1 MPVPVTRGGGAL
13 RLALSLAFG
22 VAAALG
28 LAALLGAQEAP
39 APTPSPRPE
48 KPAAKKG
55 KASPAARAPIDF
67 SGVWELDPKAS
78 QGVVKAMQNAVIRV
92 KQNGDRIW
100 MEPLGTAQGTLLA
113 EELVVDGQ
121 LYEKKLGKDKGT
133 VLAKWGNDNQSL
145 WIEAVNSTPQ
155 DPRAAVQRMV
165 WRLQD
170 FGNTW
175 TRQSWT
181 ISGEKSKQ
189 AYLVFR
195 KRPADWVPTPAYF
208 PRTPTPGEGAPP
220 VR

>member
-1 MPVPVTRGGGAL
+1 MPVRVPSPRRGAL
-13 RLALSLAFG
+13 RLSLSSACG

-28 LAALLGAQEAP
+28 LAALLAGQEAP
-39 APTPSPRPE
+39 APTPSPGTE
-48 KPAAKKG
+48 KPAARKSGAKP
-55 KASPAARAPIDF
+55 KAPKAPVDF
-67 SGVWELDPKAS
+67 SGVWELDPQAS
-78 QGVVKAMQNAVIRV
+78 QGVVKAMENAVIRV

-133 VLAKWGNDNQSL
+133 VLAKWGTDNLSL

-181 ISGEKSKQ
+181 ISGQTSKQ

-208 PRTPTPGEGAPP
+208 PKTPTPAPAAP
-220 VR
+220 

>member
-1 MPVPVTRGGGAL
+1 MGSEPAPVSMPR
-13 RLALSLAFG
+13 RLAVGLSLSLF
-22 VAAALG
+22 VG
-28 LAALLGAQEAP
+28 LAALLAGQDVP

-48 KPAAKKG
+48 KPAARKG
-55 KASPAARAPIDF
+55 SAKPAPKAPLNF

-78 QGVVKAMQNAVIRV
+78 TGVVKAMEQAAI
-92 KQNGDRIW
+92 KIEQNGNRIW
-100 MEPLGTAQGTLLA
+100 IGPLGSASTGKLLA
-113 EELVVDGQ
+113 DQIVVDGQ

-181 ISGEKSKQ
+181 ISGENVKQ
-189 AYLVFR
+189 TFLVFR
-195 KRPADWVPTPAYF
+195 KRPADWVPTPVYF
-208 PRTPTPGEGAPP
+208 PRTPTPSEGAPVP
-220 VR
+220 